1 MKREIKF
8 RAWRDISSSKF
19 ETATEVYRHTP
30 KGMLT
35 NLFQKLSRRNEKKGY
50 GQIGFNLDT
59 FQRWAMN
66 NNDFLRLFNLWV
78 ADDYSKKSKP
88 SVDRIDPYKGYEFNN
103 MQWLS
108 WNENYLKGIAEVSEK
123 KHKPII
129 MLKNGVEIGKF
140 KSVKDAQYFLGL
152 KSNSDITLVLQGKR
166 NTVKGYTFV
175 FENPELLE
183 AQHE

>member
-1 MKREIKF
+1 MKREIKS
-8 RAWRDISSSKF
+8 RAWRDISNSKF
-19 ETATEVYRHTP
+19 ENATEVYRHTP

-35 NLFQKLSRRNEKKGY
+35 NLFQSLSRRNEKKGY
-50 GQIGFNLDT
+50 GKVDFNLDA

-66 NNDFLRLFNLWV
+66 NHDFLRLFNLWV
-78 ADDYSKKSKP
+78 ADNYSKKSKP
-88 SVDRIDPYKGYEFNN
+88 SVDRINPYKGYEFNN

-123 KHKPII
+123 KHKPIL

-152 KSNSDITLVLQGKR
+152 KSNGDITLVLQGKR
-166 NTVKGYTFV
+166 NTVKGYAFR
-175 FENPELLE
+175 FEDKQLLE
-183 AQHE
+183 GKQ

>member
-8 RAWRDISSSKF
+8 RAWRDISNSKF
-19 ETATEVYRHTP
+19 ENATEVYRHTP

-35 NLFQKLSRRNEKKGY
+35 NLFQKLSSRNELKGY
-50 GQIGFNLDT
+50 GTLSFTLGD
-59 FQRWAMN
+59 FQTWAMN
-66 NNDFLRLFNLWV
+66 NSEFLRLFNLWV

-88 SVDRIDPYKGYEFNN
+88 SVDRINPYKGYEFSN

-123 KHKPII
+123 KHKPIL
-129 MLKNGVEIGKF
+129 MMKNGVEIGKF

-152 KSNSDITLVLQGKR
+152 KSNGDITLVLQGKR
-166 NTVKGYTFV
+166 NTIKGYAFK

-183 AQHE
+183 GKQ

>member
-1 MKREIKF
+1 MKQEIKF
-8 RAWRDISSSKF
+8 RAWRDISNSKF
-19 ETATEVYRHTP
+19 ENATEVYRHTP

-35 NLFQKLSRRNEKKGY
+35 NLFQKLSSRNELKGY
-50 GQIGFNLDT
+50 GTLSFTLGD
-59 FQRWAMN
+59 FQTWAMN
-66 NNDFLRLFNLWV
+66 NSEFLRLFNLWV

-88 SVDRIDPYKGYEFNN
+88 SVDRINPYKGYEFSN

-108 WNENYLKGIAEVSEK
+108 WNENYLKGVAEVSEK

-152 KSNSDITLVLQGKR
+152 KSNGDITLVLQGKR
-166 NTVKGYTFV
+166 NTVNGYAFR
-175 FENPELLE
+175 FEDKQLLE
-183 AQHE
+183 GKQ

>member
-8 RAWRDISSSKF
+8 RAWRDISNSKF
-19 ETATEVYRHTP
+19 ENATEVYRHTP
-30 KGMLT
+30 KGMMT
-35 NLFQKLSRRNEKKGY
+35 NLFQKLSSRNELKGY
-50 GQIGFNLDT
+50 GTLSFTLGD
-59 FQRWAMN
+59 FQTWAMN
-66 NNDFLRLFNLWV
+66 NSEFLRLFNLWV

-88 SVDRIDPYKGYEFNN
+88 SIDRINPYKGYEFSN

-123 KHKPII
+123 KHKPIL
-129 MLKNGVEIGKF
+129 MLKNGVEIGRF

-152 KSNSDITLVLQGKR
+152 KSNGDITLVLQGKR
-166 NTVKGYTFV
+166 NTVKGYAFR

-183 AQHE
+183 VKQ

>member
-1 MKREIKF
+1 
-8 RAWRDISSSKF
+8 
-19 ETATEVYRHTP
+19 
-30 KGMLT
+30 
-35 NLFQKLSRRNEKKGY
+35 
-50 GQIGFNLDT
+50 
-59 FQRWAMN
+59 
-66 NNDFLRLFNLWV
+66 
-78 ADDYSKKSKP
+78 
-88 SVDRIDPYKGYEFNN
+88 

-108 WNENYLKGIAEVSEK
+108 WNENYLKGIDEVSEK

-166 NTVKGYTFV
+166 KAVKGYAFR

-183 AQHE
+183 VKQ

>member
-1 MKREIKF
+1 MREFKF
-8 RAWRDISSSKF
+8 RAWRDIANSKF
-19 ETATEVYRHTP
+19 ESATEVYRHMP

-35 NLFQKLSRRNEKKGY
+35 NLFQKLSSRNELKGY
-50 GQIGFNLDT
+50 GRLPFTLGD
-59 FQRWAMN
+59 FQTWAMN
-66 NNDFLRLFNLWV
+66 NSDFLRLFNLWV

-88 SVDRIDPYKGYEFNN
+88 SVDRINPYRGYEFSN

-123 KHKPII
+123 KHKPIL

-152 KSNSDITLVLQGKR
+152 KSNGDITLVLQGKR
-166 NTVKGYTFV
+166 NTVKGYAFR
-175 FENPELLE
+175 FDSHELSE
-183 AQHE
+183 EED

>member
-123 KHKPII
+123 KHKPIL

-152 KSNSDITLVLQGKR
+152 KSNADITLVLQGKR
-166 NTVKGYTFV
+166 NTVKGYAFMLD
-175 FENPELLE
+175 NPELLE
-183 AQHE
+183 GKQ